1 MVKNMSDKEL
11 LTAAD
16 EQAAFKAIYNK
27 YWEQLYKKA
36 LQYLKSSA
44 DAEDGVQEIFISLW
58 RNKNNIDASNEL
70 YAYLFTALKY
80 YVIKQVYRKA
90 KKGIYLPLSIK
101 EFELTELTT
110 DELMQLKEM
119 RSVIATE
126 VSGLPRRMQQ
136 IYQLSRVE
144 NLPVAK
150 IAKQLN
156 ISEQTVKNTLT
167 TALKRIKQK
176 LSHSHLTDF
185 IL

>member
-1 MVKNMSDKEL
+1 MVKNMTDKAL
-11 LTAAD
+11 LAYTD
-16 EQAAFKAIYNK
+16 EQEAFKVIYNK

-36 LQYLKSSA
+36 LQYLKNSA

-58 RNKNNIDASNEL
+58 RNKNSIDASNEL
-70 YAYLFTALKY
+70 SAYLFTALKY

-90 KKGIYLPLSIK
+90 RKGIYLPLSVK
-101 EFELTELTT
+101 ELELTELTT
-110 DELMQLKEM
+110 DELMHLKEM
-119 RSVIATE
+119 QSVIATE
-126 VSGLPRRMQQ
+126 VSGLPQRMQQ

-144 NLPVAK
+144 NLPVAQ

-176 LSHSHLTDF
+176 FLHSHLTD
-185 IL
+185 LLL